1 MAVVP
6 TFFQENPLGGIEYAV
21 AGFLGFL
28 LVFLATERPHKG
40 KAPQIIRICYRNA
53 N

>member
-6 TFFQENPLGGIEYAV
+6 TPFQENPLGGIEYAI
-21 AGFLGFL
+21 AGFLDS